1 MSANKRYCRQYREK
15 FIENL
20 MGIAGDKISRE
31 EAEEYAMERCHPEVL
46 LARGMRLNNEG
57 PKMLARK
64 IAYEEDLY

>member
-46 LARGMRLNNEG
+46 QIGRAHV
-57 PKMLARK
+57 
-64 IAYEEDLY
+64 